1 VAPALGPA
9 GGLRDVPGL
18 RDFLRRL
25 ARLAE
30 DRGHDRRLDPALQR
44 LRRGRHGHHAA
55 AHARAARRDL
65 RAGEA
70 LLGPLGFHPSGHTI
84 TSPQGA
90 RLRFAYLEKDAD
102 AENYQ
107 GDNNTRVYIEELG
120 NFPNP
125 APVMKMMATLR
136 SHQGRAVGFR
146 ATGNPGGPGH
156 GWVKAR
162 YIDAEPAGWKIIEEP
177 FVNPWTGETVMKQR
191 IFIPGRI
198 TDHNLL
204 GPDYIASL
212 QMSGSPEMV
221 RAWLEGDWDIVAGA
235 YFSEF
240 SRGRHVLE
248 PFDIPEGLAAL
259 HRDRLGL
266 GAALLDR
273 LVCDRA
279 ARDAG
284 AHGDRSDRSR
294 SCPARWCAT
303 ASGTARTRSAQA
315 RTSGSSSRSRSG
327 RAACSS
333 DRGRGDRLRRGRY
346 ADVRRGRRA
355 VAGRAR
361 EQGEAGQGQELNLRK
376 ADKQRL
382 PAGVRCAAGCA
393 ATSPT

>member
-1 VAPALGPA
+1 VTCPVFEIFY
-9 GGLRDVPGL
+9 GGSRGSLKTEGTIGDWIQHSNAYGEDASGVMVRRTREQLRETFE
-18 RDFLRRL
+18 RSKRL
-25 ARLAE
+25 
-30 DRGHDRRLDPALQR
+30 
-44 LRRGRHGHHAA
+44 
-55 AHARAARRDL
+55 
-65 RAGEA
+65 
-70 LLGPLGFHPSGHTI
+70 LLPLGFHPSGHTI

-90 RLRFAYLEKDAD
+90 RLRFGYLENDAD

-107 GDNNTRVYIEELG
+107 GDNNTRVYAEELG

-136 SHQGRAVGFR
+136 SAKGVPVGFR
-146 ATGNPGGPGH
+146 GTGNPGGPGH

-162 YIDAEPAGWKIIEEP
+162 YITPDPRGWKIIEEP
-177 FVNPWTGETVMKQR
+177 FVNPWTKETVMKQR
-191 IFIPGRI
+191 IFIPGKI

-204 GPDYIASL
+204 GADYIASL

-248 PFDIPEGLAAL
+248 PFDIP
-259 HRDRLGL
+259 
-266 GAALLDR
+266 GAGSASPRRTGARRALLDR
-273 LVCDRA
+273 LVRDRA

-284 AHGDRSDRSR
+284 AHGHRRDDDAAARRAGLLSR
-294 SCPARWCAT
+294 VVRRGPEAPGQEPRPEAR
-303 ASGTARTRSAQA
+303 GRGMGGRRAQA
-315 RTSGSSSRSRSG
+315 L
-327 RAACSS
+327 A
-333 DRGRGDRLRRGRY
+333 GRGDRLRRGRH
-346 ADVRRGRRA
+346 ADVRRGWRA

-361 EQGEAGQGQELNLRK
+361 GQGQAQGQEAALRK

-382 PAGVRCAAGCA
+382 PAGTRCAPGCA